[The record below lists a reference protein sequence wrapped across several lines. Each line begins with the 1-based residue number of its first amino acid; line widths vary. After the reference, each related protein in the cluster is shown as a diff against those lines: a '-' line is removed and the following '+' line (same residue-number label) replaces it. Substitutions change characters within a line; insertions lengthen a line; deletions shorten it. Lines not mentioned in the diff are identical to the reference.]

1 MVGNEI
7 FRHHTGISGNR
18 RREHGF
24 RQNAERKCAKT
35 PNGNTP
41 KRRTIDNGQCF
52 CYNFATMDNYKKRI
66 ADGLLAEKLAGK
78 GAVLIEG
85 TKWCGKTT
93 TAEQIARSV
102 LYLGDKDSQRHNLE
116 MADFK
121 PSRLLEGLKPRLL
134 DEWQIAPKLWDTVR
148 FAVDHTPGTGH
159 FILTGSTV
167 PDVSRSEINHSG
179 TGRIC
184 RMRMRPMSLWESGES
199 SGEVSFAALFD
210 GVPFEGGSAKLDLD
224 GIAFVCC
231 RGGWPAVVD
240 MKGKIALNQA
250 FDYVES
256 VTESDISKP
265 DGVNRDPD
273 TALRIMRSYARLQ
286 GTQAANTVIAADIAA
301 HEPESFNE
309 DTVYSYVG
317 ALKKIF
323 VVEDVMAWC
332 PNLRCK
338 TPLRKSDTRYFVDP
352 AIATASLGI
361 GPGALMDDLPSF
373 GLFFETLVAR
383 DLRTYAEALDGKVF
397 HYLDK
402 SGLECD
408 FVICLRDGRY
418 GLVEVKLGGDRLI
431 EEGAVA
437 LKNLGDKIDIA
448 KMRTPSFQMIV
459 VADGEFA
466 YRRSDGVIICPIS
479 ALKP

>member
-1 MVGNEI
+1 M
-7 FRHHTGISGNR
+7 R
-18 RREHGF
+18 
-24 RQNAERKCAKT
+24 
-35 PNGNTP
+35 
-41 KRRTIDNGQCF
+41 
-52 CYNFATMDNYKKRI
+52 NYKKRV
-66 ADGLLAEKLAGK
+66 ADIVLAEKLAGK

-85 TKWCGKTT
+85 AKWCGKTT
-93 TAEQIARSV
+93 TAEQVARSV
-102 LYLGDKDSQRHNLE
+102 LYLGDKDNQRHNLE

-148 FAVDHTPGTGH
+148 FAVDHTPGMGH

-167 PDVSRSEINHSG
+167 PDARRNEIDHSG

-199 SGEVSFAALFD
+199 SGDVSLTALFD
-210 GVPFEGGSAKLDLD
+210 ENTFDGGTARMGLE
-224 GIAFVCC
+224 GIAFACC
-231 RGGWPAVVD
+231 RGGWPAAID
-240 MKGKIALNQA
+240 MSEKIALNQS
-250 FDYVES
+250 FDYVDS

-265 DGVNRDPD
+265 DSVNRDPD
-273 TALRIMRSYARLQ
+273 TARRIMRSYARLQ
-286 GTQAANTVIAADIAA
+286 GTQSANTVIAADIAA
-301 HEPESFNE
+301 HEPNTFSE

-323 VVEDVMAWC
+323 VVEDVAAWC

-338 TPLRKSDTRYFVDP
+338 TPLRTSDTRYFTDP

-361 GPGALMDDLPSF
+361 GPGGLMDDLPSF
-373 GLFFETLVAR
+373 GLVFETLVAR
-383 DLRTYAEALDGKVF
+383 DLRVFADVLDGRVC

-431 EEGAVA
+431 ESGAESLKA
-437 LKNLGDKIDIA
+437 LAGKLDLS
-448 KMRTPSFQMIV
+448 KMRGPSFLLVV
-459 VADGEFA
+459 VADGDYA
-466 YRRSDGVIICPIS
+466 YRRKDDVIVCPIS
-479 ALKP
+479 ALRP

>member
-1 MVGNEI
+1 M
-7 FRHHTGISGNR
+7 
-18 RREHGF
+18 
-24 RQNAERKCAKT
+24 QNYR
-35 PNGNTP
+35 N
-41 KRRTIDNGQCF
+41 
-52 CYNFATMDNYKKRI
+52 RI
-66 ADGLLAEKLAGK
+66 ADKVLAEKLAGK

-85 TKWCGKTT
+85 AKWCGKTT

-102 LYLGDKDSQRHNLE
+102 LYLGDKDNQKHNLE

-148 FAVDHTPGTGH
+148 FAVDHTPGMGH
-159 FILTGSTV
+159 FILTGSTL
-167 PDVSRSEINHSG
+167 PDVRRKEIDHSG

-199 SGEVSFAALFD
+199 SGDVSLTALFD
-210 GVPFEGGSAKLDLD
+210 GNVFEGGTARMELE
-224 GIAFVCC
+224 GISFACC
-231 RGGWPAVVD
+231 RGGWPAVID
-240 MKGKIALNQA
+240 MTGKIALNQS
-250 FDYVES
+250 FDYVDS

-265 DGVNRDPD
+265 DDVNRDPD
-273 TALRIMRSYARLQ
+273 TARRIMRSYARLQ
-286 GTQAANTVIAADIAA
+286 GTQSANTVIAADIAA
-301 HEPESFNE
+301 HEPNTFSE

-323 VVEDVMAWC
+323 VVEDVPAWN
-332 PNLRCK
+332 PNIRCK
-338 TPLRKSDTRYFVDP
+338 TPLRTSDTRYFTDP

-373 GLFFETLVAR
+373 GLIFETLVAR
-383 DLRTYAEALDGKVF
+383 DLRVFADVLDGRVC

-402 SGLECD
+402 GGLECD

-431 EEGAVA
+431 ESGAEA
-437 LKNLGDKIDIA
+437 LKALAGKLDLT
-448 KMRTPSFQMIV
+448 KMRAPSFLMVV
-459 VADGEFA
+459 VADGDYA
-466 YRRSDGVIICPIS
+466 YRRKDQVIVCPIS
-479 ALKP
+479 ALRP